1 MLERVAARLWSSAWI
16 LLVLV
21 NLFWAGNIVVGRAV
35 AGQVPPVTLAFW
47 RWTGAFVLGLALAW
61 PHLRRDWPQLVLQW
75 RLMLVLAFTGIATYN
90 TMCYIGLQYTTAIN
104 VLLLQSVIPVVILV
118 WAYALFGERPSAAQA
133 LGIAVSLTGVAAIAS
148 GGSLD
153 TLLHLS
159 LNRGDAWILV
169 ALVINSVYAPL
180 LRRRPP
186 VHPMSFLVAAMGL
199 GVAMMLPAYAWELAQ
214 GAVIRAGW
222 TSWAALAYTAV
233 LPSFVAYLFF
243 NRAIE
248 LIGSARAGQ
257 SVHLMPL
264 MGIML
269 AVGFLGERFYA
280 YHAAGIMLIGAGIFL
295 AARRRGAAA

>member
-280 YHAAGIMLIGAGIFL
+280 YHAAGIILIGAGIFL

>member
-1 MLERVAARLWSSAWI
+1 MLKRVAARLWSSAWI

-169 ALVINSVYAPL
+169 ALVLNSVYAPL

-280 YHAAGIMLIGAGIFL
+280 YHAAGIILIGAGIFL